1 MRRAYLNF
9 LTYIYTKQAL
19 ILSFKLRKAIM
30 IQLNWMFYLHTD
42 QDKLH
47 YTSYEELP
55 TSDRPVK
62 KTIKYMS
69 N

>member
-1 MRRAYLNF
+1 
-9 LTYIYTKQAL
+9 
-19 ILSFKLRKAIM
+19 M

-69 N
+69 NWLLF